1 MNARIATA
9 LRIADYVLGGG
20 ENVGKHHAKDEAPKA
35 GKVRTVRHGEAAFVS
50 YESGRTSHSTGAKRC
65 AHGSFRCKD
74 CG

>member
-1 MNARIATA
+1 M
-9 LRIADYVLGGG
+9 
-20 ENVGKHHAKDEAPKA
+20 GKHHAKDEAPKA

-65 AHGSFRCKD
+65 AHGSFRCKV